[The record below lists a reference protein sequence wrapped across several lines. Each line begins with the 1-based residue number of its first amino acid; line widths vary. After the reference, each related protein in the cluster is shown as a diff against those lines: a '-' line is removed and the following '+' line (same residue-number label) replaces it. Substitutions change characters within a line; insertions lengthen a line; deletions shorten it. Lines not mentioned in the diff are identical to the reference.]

1 MGSIKGET
9 DPFQYMVKYHTS
21 LNSICQSPQASSKN
35 FTIRKLRSWVRWG
48 LLINW
53 GSFELISHLFIL
65 KFLTTTGSRSRC
77 SNRGIQIQNNN
88 GDYSKGFFF
97 ETHSWLLLLTI
108 HRGLTIY
115 RQEQIWKRKFKLE
128 LGLQSFLVRMNS
140 CMIPCKQEQSFFC
153 VGAYAT

>member
-21 LNSICQSPQASSKN
+21 LNSICQSPRASSKN

-53 GSFELISHLFIL
+53 GSFELIYSLFIL
-65 KFLTTTGSRSRC
+65 NFFTTNGSRSRC

-88 GDYSKGFFF
+88 GDYFYSSSSLSTIIYQSENDSVQYMGFF
-97 ETHSWLLLLTI
+97 S
-108 HRGLTIY
+108 
-115 RQEQIWKRKFKLE
+115 LE
-128 LGLQSFLVRMNS
+128 LRAINLSSAVVSRYEFVYDS
-140 CMIPCKQEQSFFC
+140 EQSFFC
-153 VGAYAT
+153 SGAYAT